1 MESFETEY
9 NLQDPENQNEFASQ
23 NTKTSPFADSPY
35 ETHFESAAPVPP
47 TKKKKAK
54 TGTGKRILLT
64 VLVLILLIGSCAGTA
79 IFVSNYHTQQFSLMQ
94 AAMNERIDVLQ
105 SQIEAAAK
113 KPASNNGEI
122 AKPTGKL
129 TPAQVYEKTHLAVV
143 EISSMATI
151 VANGTENVL
160 TSVGTGF
167 IISEDGYI
175 VSNYH
180 VIEGAKTVSVNTG
193 FGQSYNAE
201 VVGYDAENDFSM
213 LKIDDQGLPYVNI
226 GSSDDIAI
234 GEQVVAIGYPLSSG
248 STTLTVGYISA
259 KDRII
264 TTDGKTINM
273 LQTDAAINS
282 GNSGGP
288 LLNMQGEVVGITTA
302 KSSGT
307 SNTGVTI
314 EGVGYAIPMDDVL
327 RMITDLQEYGYITGA
342 YLGVWV
348 RDVDSSAQSYGLPAG
363 VFVEEVMEDG
373 AAERAGL
380 KARDIIINLGGYDI
394 TNMTELTLA
403 LRKMQAGETVSVTV
417 YRDGQ
422 EVYLSVTLDEK
433 PQETPTRDPA
443 ATEPT
448 EPSEPSE
455 FFPDEEIPSDWND
468 FWDFFFKY
476 WTE

>member
-1 MESFETEY
+1 MESFETKY
-9 NLQDPENQNEFASQ
+9 DLQGSENQTEFASQ

-35 ETHFESAAPVPP
+35 ETHFEAAIPVPP
-47 TKKKKAK
+47 TKKKKVK
-54 TGTGKRILLT
+54 NGTGKRILLT
-64 VLVLILLIGSCAGTA
+64 LLVLILLVGSSAGTA
-79 IFVSNYHTQQFSLMQ
+79 ILVGNYHAKQFSSMQ
-94 AAMNERIDVLQ
+94 AAMNERIEVLQ

-113 KPASNNGEI
+113 KPSSNNSAI
-122 AKPTGKL
+122 AKPIGNM

-143 EISSMATI
+143 EISSTATMI
-151 VANGTENVL
+151 ANGTENIVS
-160 TSVGTGF
+160 SVGTGF

-180 VIEGAKTVSVNTG
+180 VIEGAETVTINTG
-193 FGQSYNAE
+193 FGQSYDAE

-213 LKIDDQGLPYVNI
+213 LKIDDEALPYINI
-226 GSSDDIAI
+226 GSSDAIAI

-288 LLNMQGEVVGITTA
+288 LLNMQGEVIGITTA

-314 EGVGYAIPMDDVL
+314 EGVGYAIPMDDIL

-363 VFVEEVMEDG
+363 VFIEEVMEGG

-394 TNMTELTLA
+394 TNLTELTLA
-403 LRKMQAGETVSVTV
+403 LRKMQAGQTVSITV
-417 YRDGQ
+417 YRDGE

-433 PQETPTRDPA
+433 PQEAPAQDPV
-443 ATEPT
+443 EPEST
-448 EPSEPSE
+448 DPYEP
-455 FFPDEEIPSDWND
+455 FPDQEIPSDWND
-468 FWDFFFKY
+468 FWDFFFEY
-476 WTE
+476 WAD